1 MVELSWCQDTMSH
14 DDCFFFRISES
25 GHVHRICC
33 SYTDPVTYER
43 IAVGNENAV
52 AECPVILED
61 RWEDIVDLVQTS
73 KPQVFRLLTLMIWT
87 QSIARLKQHGE
98 RKIVS
103 WSMNMMASPLAI
115 CSIHSR
121 QLRQRSILDHRW
133 NEFLYGAS

>member
-1 MVELSWCQDTMSH
+1 MRYLSH

-52 AECPVILED
+52 DECPVILED

-73 KPQVFRLLTLMIWT
+73 KLSGFQAPDPNDLDAINSKIEATWRKEDGFMVDEYDGKSASNLFDSLQATAAEINSRPQV
-87 QSIARLKQHGE
+87 E
-98 RKIVS
+98 
-103 WSMNMMASPLAI
+103 
-115 CSIHSR
+115 
-121 QLRQRSILDHRW
+121 
-133 NEFLYGAS
+133 